1 MSEDRKVCEYTYHPL
16 SVKHINQLTGF
27 AQGERRRKEYVVT
40 EEQRTVGLLCPS
52 TCARVLHQ
60 RLVCTQK
67 PLTDY
72 LEHSQSNLD
81 IHEKHDVLWNL

>member
-1 MSEDRKVCEYTYHPL
+1 MSEYHKVSEYTYHPI

-27 AQGERRRKEYVVT
+27 VQGERRRKENVVT

-60 RLVCTQK
+60 CLVCTQK
-67 PLTDY
+67 PPTDY

-81 IHEKHDVLWNL
+81 IDEKHDVLWNL